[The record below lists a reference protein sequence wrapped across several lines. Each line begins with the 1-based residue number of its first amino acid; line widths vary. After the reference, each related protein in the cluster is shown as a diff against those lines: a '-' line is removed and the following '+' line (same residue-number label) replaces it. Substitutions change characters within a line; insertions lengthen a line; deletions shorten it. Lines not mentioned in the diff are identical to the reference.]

1 MSKALK
7 YSIFTFVIIVVAL
20 IIIPFFIP
28 LNSYK
33 GVIISK
39 VKEATGRDLIINGD
53 IKLKILPNPSVQLQ
67 EVKLSSIEG
76 AKEPALVEVK
86 EAKAALSL
94 FSLITGSIEIASIE
108 LQEPT
113 INLEILADGRKNWE
127 MTKAESKV
135 AAPKNDIIENNVIEN
150 NPVELPIF
158 IKHIKI
164 VNGKLT
170 YITGKERKIFDNINL
185 ESKINSIKGPIDFTL
200 RVNALGQ
207 QINITGNIAE
217 LAKIIPIDA
226 FIDIVGTQIK
236 VEGKFDIDNNSFI
249 ATAAIKGNSKNFGV
263 PSLLQGDYELI
274 TSLIADDKQI
284 VIKDARLNFKD
295 IELTAQANYDIGQNN
310 IKSNIALNP
319 GNIVIDLTSNVDK
332 SAIFNGDIKLQA
344 QAIQLLLTALNI
356 KPAKFPPVTNQ
367 KLTFTTNLIYNPQEI
382 TLQNIN
388 FIAANSNLQGMIK
401 IKMQKDILVSH
412 NLKINN
418 ADSFMSLFGVNS
430 SGSVG
435 SLQISGEVQKTGDI
449 FQVNDKIGIFS
460 TDILVKGNVNLS
472 GTKPNFTLDL
482 QSKLVNLDKIIAP
495 TPTSSSNVNVSGQN
509 AAKNISGDAAPW
521 SNNPIDLSFLNSITG
536 SLTAS
541 IDKLTQDT
549 LVLDSLRVKL
559 NIENG
564 KLNIS
569 SITSNIYGGQLNISG
584 YVQASKDQE
593 ASFKIDLKN
602 AHLRNI
608 VPQGGKI
615 KVTEGQLS
623 LKADL
628 NSRGNSSYKYISNLG
643 GKFSMNALNGKISGF
658 DLNKIVDAVNN
669 VKNADGIILVINSS
683 FAGGETA
690 FNNLAAAADIEN
702 GIVKLTECRLD
713 ASPAIA
719 TAAGQINLPQYMM
732 DINASVTIGSLPP
745 LGVKLYGFL
754 NNPQHKLDAK
764 ALQTHLVKNVL
775 NSVVKDLKKGD
786 VKPENIIK
794 NALGIG
800 KKKSTEAQDNQ
811 QENNQE
817 NNDNKTN
824 DPVNKLLQKGLKKL
838 F

>member
-7 YSIFTFVIIVVAL
+7 YSIVTLLIIVVLL

-33 GVIISK
+33 GLIISK
-39 VKEATGRDLIINGD
+39 VKEAIGRDLVINGD
-53 IKLKILPNPSVQLQ
+53 IKLKILPNPAITLQ
-67 EVKLSSIEG
+67 RVKLSSIAG
-76 AKEPALVEVK
+76 AKEPSLVDIK
-86 EAKAALSL
+86 EARAALSL
-94 FSLITGSIEIASIE
+94 FPLITGSIEIASIE

-127 MTKAESKV
+127 MTKAEKKNTTGNAV
-135 AAPKNDIIENNVIEN
+135 AVIEN
-150 NPVELPIF
+150 KTIELPVF
-158 IKHIKI
+158 VKHIKI

-170 YITGKERKIFDNINL
+170 YITGKEQKIFDNINL
-185 ESKINSIKGPIDFTL
+185 DSKINSIKGPIDFTL
-200 RVNALGQ
+200 NVNALGQ
-207 QINITGNIAE
+207 QINITGNVAE
-217 LAKIIPIDA
+217 LAKIIPIVVSLD
-226 FIDIVGTQIK
+226 FLSEKIK
-236 VEGKFDIDNNSFI
+236 VEGKFDTDNNSFI
-249 ATAAIKGNSKNFGV
+249 GNASVKGNSKNFGV

-274 TSLIADDKQI
+274 TSIVADNKRLA
-284 VIKDARLNFKD
+284 IKDARLNFKD
-295 IELTAQANYDIGQNN
+295 IELAAQANYDIDQNN
-310 IKSNIALNP
+310 IKANIVVNP
-319 GNIVIDLTSNVDK
+319 GNIIVDVTSNIDK

-344 QAIQLLLTALNI
+344 QAIQPLLAALNI
-356 KPAKFPPVTNQ
+356 KPAKSLPIANQ
-367 KLTFTTNLIYNPQEI
+367 KLTFTTNLIYSPQEI
-382 TLQNIN
+382 TWQNIN
-388 FIAANSNLQGMIK
+388 FLAANTSLQGMIK
-401 IKMQKDILVSH
+401 VKNLQQDILVSH
-412 NLKINN
+412 NLKVNN
-418 ADSFMSLFGVNS
+418 ANSFMNLLGVNS
-430 SGSVG
+430 ASSVG
-435 SLQISGEVQKTGDI
+435 SLQISGEVQRIGDI
-449 FQVNDKIGIFS
+449 FQINDKIGIFN

-482 QSKLVNLDKIIAP
+482 QSNLVNLDKIIA
-495 TPTSSSNVNVSGQN
+495 SDSASQSNTKVSDQN
-509 AAKNISGDAAPW
+509 ITKNISVGGAPW
-521 SNNPIDLSFLNSITG
+521 SNNQLDLSFLNSIEGNVTVF
-536 SLTAS
+536 
-541 IDKLTQDT
+541 INKLTQGS

-564 KLNIS
+564 KLNITS
-569 SITSNIYGGQLNISG
+569 LTSNIYGGQLNVSG
-584 YVQASKDQE
+584 YVQASKDQD
-593 ASFKIDLKN
+593 ASFNIDLKH

-608 VPQGGKI
+608 IPQNIISQGDKI

-628 NSRGNSSYKYISNLG
+628 NTHGNSSYKYVSNLG

-669 VKNADGIILVINSS
+669 VKNAEGLLRVINSS
-683 FAGGETA
+683 FTGGETA
-690 FNNLAAAADIEN
+690 FNNLVANADIEN

-719 TAAGQINLPQYMM
+719 TATGQINLPQYMM
-732 DINASVTIGSLPP
+732 DVNAAVNIANLPP

-800 KKKSTEAQDNQ
+800 KKKSVEPSDSQPVD
-811 QENNQE
+811 NQE
-817 NNDNKTN
+817 NNKTN